1 MDYSLNLSV
10 PKQHDYND
18 PTVERDVVR
27 LHYWLTNLP
36 LMDVVETVRLVIS
49 ALDALNEQKL
59 DVQQRFEFLEV
70 YRATAH
76 RLFVTVDPLHLR
88 QLALSKSQR
97 KEAIEGVERL
107 FASMTG
113 GYKLIVT
120 QVYRSGGQGKPD
132 ALLGPAINRS
142 LEQLSFSLLD
152 SYRFY
157 SEVQPSLVAESHQLY
172 RLARHHGLLDCH
184 VESNVD
190 ADISVSIAAIY
201 QTSMLLSLTDP
212 FRLAEGEVGLLYDVL
227 LQHAESCRII
237 PGSQWSGSGEG
248 LFLVNLDGD
257 ALPVPCSSLHSPA
270 IVKESYI
277 LDATT
282 ALAAVR
288 ERLAKTPA
296 KVRMQSPEA
305 MVLRRLLP
313 EVEGADKR
321 REQRHPD
328 GRWINLLR
336 GVENIHGWLSRA
348 AQKGAADSVDAQQ
361 AVIEI
366 AACRVLDSSDNG
378 MKLTWEGG
386 GAGDARVGDL
396 IGVIEA
402 RHGRESIGLGMI
414 RSIRVYRKG
423 GMEVGLQLM
432 PGGLGAVSCHAPDE
446 PDNVAIR
453 ALFMPAI
460 EDEQIAATLVV
471 PKGFFREARQL
482 LIDVGGRE
490 VRARAGRCVIDS
502 PVFDR
507 FEFSAE

>member
-1 MDYSLNLSV
+1 MDSLNLSI

-18 PTVERDVVR
+18 PTVERDVAR
-27 LHYWLTNLP
+27 LQYWLTNLP
-36 LMDVVETVRLVIS
+36 LMDVVETVRLAIS

-59 DVQQRFEFLEV
+59 DVEQRFQFLEV
-70 YRATAH
+70 YRDTAH

-97 KEAIEGVERL
+97 KDAIDGVERL
-107 FASMTG
+107 FAALTG

-120 QVYRSGGQGKPD
+120 QVYHAGEPGKPD
-132 ALLGPAINRS
+132 PLLGPAINRS
-142 LEQLSFSLLD
+142 LEQLGFSLLD

-157 SEVQPSLVAESHQLY
+157 SEVQPSLIAESHQLY
-172 RLARHHGLLDCH
+172 RLARHYGLLDSCI
-184 VESNVD
+184 ESST
-190 ADISVSIAAIY
+190 DIDVLASIAAIY

-227 LQHAESCRII
+227 LQHAQSCRII

-248 LFLVNLDGD
+248 LFLINLDSED
-257 ALPVPCSSLHSPA
+257 LPVPCTGLQSP
-270 IVKESYI
+270 VDVPEPYM
-277 LDATT
+277 LDATA

-288 ERLAKTPA
+288 ERLTKTPA

-313 EVEGADKR
+313 ETAGADKR
-321 REQRHPD
+321 REQRTPD

-336 GVENIHGWLSRA
+336 GVENIHGWLVRA
-348 AQKGAADSVDAQQ
+348 AQKGADS
-361 AVIEI
+361 AV
-366 AACRVLDSSDNG
+366 
-378 MKLTWEGG
+378 
-386 GAGDARVGDL
+386 DARVGDL
-396 IGVIEA
+396 IGIIEA
-402 RHGRESIGLGMI
+402 QHERESIGLGMI

-432 PGGLGAVSCHAPDE
+432 KGGLGAVSCHAPDE
-446 PDNVAIR
+446 PETLAIR
-453 ALFMPAI
+453 ALFMPAS

-471 PKGFFREARQL
+471 SKGFYSEKRQL

-490 VRARAGRCVIDS
+490 VRARAGRCVVDS

>member
-18 PTVERDVVR
+18 PTVERDAMR

-184 VESNVD
+184 VESNAD

-336 GVENIHGWLSRA
+336 GVENIHGWLTRA
-348 AQKGAADSVDAQQ
+348 AQKGVADAVDAQQ
-361 AVIEI
+361 AVIET